1 MTENHRGESTVSPG
15 STTQRRKVLLV
26 AHPRRQEAQDVAAAV
41 VERLHAAG
49 IEVVVQRDEATA
61 VKLAQHPGV
70 TLVDD
75 GNEAADGCELVCVLG
90 GDGTILRGAEVSRG
104 TGAPLLGVNLGHVG
118 FLAEAEREDIDATV
132 EHIVA
137 KTYSVEERMTL
148 EVTAHV
154 NGDPVYSSWAL
165 NEVTVEKAN
174 RERMLEVVAEID
186 GRPLTTW
193 GCDGV
198 VVATPTGST
207 AYAFSAGGPVVWP
220 DVEALLL
227 VPISAHALFA
237 RPMVLGPNSHLALEV
252 VPDTLGTGALWCDGR
267 RAVDLP
273 PGARIQVVRSQT
285 PVRLARLTTSP
296 FTDRLVAK
304 FDLSIHGWRGEA
316 RREDAARAGQVPA
329 PE

>member
-41 VERLHAAG
+41 AERLHAAG

-132 EHIVA
+132 
-137 KTYSVEERMTL
+137 
-148 EVTAHV
+148 
-154 NGDPVYSSWAL
+154 
-165 NEVTVEKAN
+165 
-174 RERMLEVVAEID
+174 
-186 GRPLTTW
+186 
-193 GCDGV
+193 
-198 VVATPTGST
+198 
-207 AYAFSAGGPVVWP
+207 
-220 DVEALLL
+220 
-227 VPISAHALFA
+227 
-237 RPMVLGPNSHLALEV
+237 
-252 VPDTLGTGALWCDGR
+252 
-267 RAVDLP
+267 
-273 PGARIQVVRSQT
+273 
-285 PVRLARLTTSP
+285 
-296 FTDRLVAK
+296 
-304 FDLSIHGWRGEA
+304 
-316 RREDAARAGQVPA
+316 
-329 PE
+329 

>member
-1 MTENHRGESTVSPG
+1 MTAG
-15 STTQRRKVLLV
+15 SATQGRKILLV
-26 AHPRRQEAQDVAAAV
+26 AHPRRQEAQDVAAEV
-41 VERLHAAG
+41 VARLHAAG
-49 IEVVVQRDEATA
+49 IEVVVQREEATA

-70 TLVDD
+70 TLVDN
-75 GNEAADGCELVCVLG
+75 GNAAAKGCELVCVLG

-137 KTYSVEERMTL
+137 KSYSVEERMTL
-148 EVTAHV
+148 EVSAHV
-154 NGDPVYSSWAL
+154 NGDPVYTSWAL

-237 RPMVLGPNSHLALEV
+237 RPLVLGPNSHLALEV

-273 PGARIQVVRSQT
+273 PGARIEVVRSKT
-285 PVRLARLTTSP
+285 PVRLARLSTSP

-316 RREDAARAGQVPA
+316 RREDAARAGQLP
-329 PE
+329 PQE

>member
-1 MTENHRGESTVSPG
+1 M
-15 STTQRRKVLLV
+15 
-26 AHPRRQEAQDVAAAV
+26 
-41 VERLHAAG
+41 
-49 IEVVVQRDEATA
+49 VVQRDEATA
-61 VKLAQHPGV
+61 VNLAQHPGV

-75 GNEAADGCELVCVLG
+75 GDAAAEGCELVCVLG

-118 FLAEAEREDIDATV
+118 FLAEAEREDIDDTV

-148 EVTAHV
+148 EVTALV
-154 NGDPVYSSWAL
+154 DGEPVYTSWAL

-237 RPMVLGPNSHLALEV
+237 RPLVLGPSSHLALEV
-252 VPDTLGTGALWCDGR
+252 VPDTLGHRRPVVRRTTGGGPAPGRADRGRALRD
-267 RAVDLP
+267 
-273 PGARIQVVRSQT
+273 PGAAGPAQH
-285 PVRLARLTTSP
+285 LTVHRP
-296 FTDRLVAK
+296 A
-304 FDLSIHGWRGEA
+304 G
-316 RREDAARAGQVPA
+316 GQVRPVDPRVA
-329 PE
+329 R

>member
-1 MTENHRGESTVSPG
+1 VSAGSARPG
-15 STTQRRKVLLV
+15 RKVLLV
-26 AHPRRQEAQDVAAAV
+26 AHPRRQQAQEVARAV
-41 VERLHAAG
+41 VERLYAAG
-49 IEVVVQRDEATA
+49 IQVVVQRNEATA
-61 VKLAQHPGV
+61 VNLAHQAGV

-75 GNEAADGCELVCVLG
+75 DRDAAAGCELVCVLG

-118 FLAEAEREDIDATV
+118 FLAEAEREDIDETV

-137 KTYSVEERMTL
+137 RTYAVEERMTL
-148 EVTAHV
+148 EVSAHV
-154 NGDPVYSSWAL
+154 DGDPVYTSWAL

-220 DVEALLL
+220 SVEAILV

-237 RPMVLGPNSHLALEV
+237 RPLVAAPSSTVAIELPSDSG
-252 VPDTLGTGALWCDGR
+252 GAIAFCDGR
-267 RAVDLP
+267 RTIDLRTRDRLEITRGCAP
-273 PGARIQVVRSQT
+273 IRL
-285 PVRLARLTTSP
+285 VRLSGSA
-296 FTDRLVAK
+296 FTDRLVGK
-304 FDLSIHGWRGEA
+304 FHLPVRGWRGPA
-316 RREDAARAGQVPA
+316 DEDGPTAD
-329 PE
+329 